1 MVTLDEGGAG
11 RQTLRLRRCEGAAA
25 TLAEL
30 SWVQPAVGDGGGA
43 SWRIVP
49 DVHPHL
55 VHHRLRDDH
64 TRTMVVGARS
74 TWTDVDQGARA
85 FTVGVRLRPGV
96 LPALLGV
103 DAWELRDRS
112 VPVADAFG
120 ARGRDVASRLRD
132 EQDPEL
138 ARALLVSL
146 VAEAAADPRDA
157 VDWRVRG
164 FVAQIE
170 RGPAHSTVRRQAG
183 AVAPAA
189 AVLGISE
196 RSLRDAC
203 RSGLGLR
210 PKEAHR
216 IARLHAALAVAL
228 PDRPDAR
235 VATAAGY
242 ADQAHFIREG
252 HALLG
257 ETPEAFRRRGRA
269 VSFKTA

>member
-55 VHHRLRDDH
+55 VHQRLRDGH

-74 TWTDVDQGARA
+74 TWIDVDQGARA
-85 FTVGVRLRPGV
+85 FTVGVRLRPGA
-96 LPALLGV
+96 LPALLGI

-112 VPVADAFG
+112 VPAAEAFG
-120 ARGRDVASRLRD
+120 ERGRGVASRLRD

-138 ARALLVSL
+138 ARALLLSL
-146 VAEAAADPRDA
+146 VAEAADDPGDA

-170 RGPAHSTVRRQAG
+170 PRIGAAGTRVRGSAEA
-183 AVAPAA
+183 
-189 AVLGISE
+189 LGISE

-210 PKEAHR
+210 PKEAQR
-216 IARLHAALAVAL
+216 IARLHAALAAAL
-228 PDRPDAR
+228 ADRPDAR

-269 VSFKTA
+269 VSSKTA